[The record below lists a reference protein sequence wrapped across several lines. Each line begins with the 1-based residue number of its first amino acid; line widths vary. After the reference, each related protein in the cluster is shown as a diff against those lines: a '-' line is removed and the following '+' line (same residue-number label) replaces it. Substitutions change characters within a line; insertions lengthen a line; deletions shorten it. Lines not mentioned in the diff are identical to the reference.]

1 MSTKDNILNRILVAL
16 RSPRGRDAMMFMV
29 FVVISAILWL
39 VLSLNEEEQY
49 DVRMP
54 LKITHVPDSVT
65 LITDGPPALS
75 ASLTAKGTQL
85 LKMNLG
91 RTPTVNVDYRIF
103 RSGNCMHVSAA
114 DLKGLVRQASGG
126 SQVSVVFPDTLHIPF
141 TTHQGFKLPV
151 AIDYRVTAGPQASLT
166 GAPRLSTDSVKVYM
180 ANNALPDRFDAVTT
194 EPVRI
199 LGLDKTTTQRV
210 KLTGPRNSRI
220 VPDSI
225 DVTFEV
231 EPLIFKSRKV
241 VIEPVNV
248 PRNVKLITFPAQIDV
263 FYMIPVSEYH
273 KGRAQFR
280 VVADYRTLS
289 QSSGKVKLSLRDV
302 GDKLQNVHISADS
315 AEYIIERHHVEH
327 N

>member
-1 MSTKDNILNRILVAL
+1 MPAIANILNRITVAL

-65 LITDGPPALS
+65 LINEGPPALS

-91 RTPTVNVDYRIF
+91 RTPTVNVDYRVF
-103 RSGNCMHVSAA
+103 RSGNTMHVSAA

-126 SQVSVVFPDTLHIPF
+126 SQVSVVMPDSLHIPF
-141 TTHQGFKLPV
+141 TTHQGFKLPI
-151 AIDYRVTAGPQASLT
+151 ALDYRVSAGPQASLVGT
-166 GAPRLSTDSVKVYM
+166 PHLSTDSVKIYM
-180 ANNALPDRFDAVTT
+180 ANNALPDRFNAVST
-194 EPVRI
+194 EPIRI
-199 LGLDKTTTQRV
+199 LGLDKTSTQRV
-210 KLTGPRNSRI
+210 KLIGPKNSRV
-220 VPDSI
+220 VPDSV

-241 VIEPVNV
+241 VIEPINV
-248 PRNVKLITFPAQIDV
+248 PKNVKLITFPAQIDV
-263 FYMIPVSEYH
+263 VYMIPVSEYQ

-280 VVADYRTLS
+280 VVADYHKIS
-289 QSSGKVKLSLRDV
+289 PSSGKVKLSLLDV
-302 GDKLQNVHISADS
+302 GDKLQNVHLSADS
-315 AEYIIERHHVEH
+315 AEYVIERYRVEH
-327 N
+327 D

>member
-126 SQVSVVFPDTLHIPF
+126 SQVSVVYPDTLSLPY
-141 TTHQGFKLPV
+141 TTNRGYRLPV
-151 AIDYRVTAGPQASLT
+151 KVDYKVTPGPQSALA
-166 GAPRLSTDSVKVYM
+166 GRPVLSVDTVSVFMVPGTKI
-180 ANNALPDRFDAVTT
+180 PDNYTSVST
-194 EPVRI
+194 EPIRL

-210 KLTGPRNSRI
+210 RLVGPPHARVI
-220 VPDSI
+220 PDSVDI
-225 DVTFEV
+225 TFEV
-231 EPLIFKSRKV
+231 EPMIFKSRKV
-241 VIEPVNV
+241 VIEPINV
-248 PRNVKLITFPAQIDV
+248 PQDTKLITFPAQIDV
-263 FYMIPVSEYH
+263 FFMVPMSSYS
-273 KGRAQFR
+273 KGDVHFR
-280 VVADYRTLS
+280 VVADYRKINMLNGS
-289 QSSGKVKLSLRDV
+289 KMVKLRLIDV
-302 GDKLQNVHISADS
+302 PSHLQNVQLSADS
-315 AEYIIERHHVEH
+315 AEYIIERH
-327 N
+327 